1 MPLVNSKDIL
11 QDARARRYGIPSL
24 LAGNLE
30 MILGG
35 VAAAEALESP
45 LILAF
50 NQGATPGIPLEVGVA
65 LAADVAAR
73 AATPVAVI
81 LDHGA
86 SLEQAAAAIRHG
98 ASSVMIDGSHLPY
111 AENLRLAREVV
122 AIAHAAGADVEAEL
136 GAVGGSSVYLGDA
149 GPQASMTDPGQAADF
164 VARSGV
170 DVLAV
175 SFGNAHGVYRGQP
188 QLDLARVQQIRDLVA
203 VPLAMHGASGLDRG
217 VYAQVIESG
226 ISKICYYTAMG
237 RQVSQGIRDFTAA
250 ANPNRLNY
258 HQIIARTTDLFR
270 DATADLLVLL
280 GCAGKAATYQGDHQ
294 KEHASYH
301 GAL

>member
-1 MPLVNSKDIL
+1 MPLVNSRDIL
-11 QDARARRYGIPSL
+11 QDARARGYGIPSL

-35 VAAAEALESP
+35 VRAAEALESP

-50 NQGATPGIPLEVGVA
+50 NQGATPGVPLEVGLA
-65 LAADVAAR
+65 LAAHVAAR
-73 AATPVAVI
+73 ATTPVAVI

-86 SLEQAAAAIRHG
+86 SLEQVEVAIRHG
-98 ASSVMIDGSHLPY
+98 ASSVMFDGSHLPY
-111 AENLRLAREVV
+111 AENLRLTREVIAV
-122 AIAHAAGADVEAEL
+122 AHGAGVDVEAEL
-136 GAVGGSSVYLGDA
+136 GAVGGSSVYLGEA
-149 GPQASMTDPGQAADF
+149 GPQASMTDPEQAADF
-164 VARSGV
+164 VSRSGV

-188 QLDLARVQQIRDLVA
+188 QLDLARVRQIRDLVP
-203 VPLAMHGASGLDRG
+203 VPLAMHGASGLERE

-237 RQVSQGIRDFTAA
+237 RQVSQSIRDLTAA
-250 ANPNRLNY
+250 ADPNKLNY
-258 HQIIARTTDLFR
+258 HQIIACTMELFR
-270 DATADLLVLL
+270 EATAELLVLL
-280 GCAGKAATYQGDHQ
+280 GCAGRATTYQGEQ
-294 KEHASYH
+294 EKERVSHH